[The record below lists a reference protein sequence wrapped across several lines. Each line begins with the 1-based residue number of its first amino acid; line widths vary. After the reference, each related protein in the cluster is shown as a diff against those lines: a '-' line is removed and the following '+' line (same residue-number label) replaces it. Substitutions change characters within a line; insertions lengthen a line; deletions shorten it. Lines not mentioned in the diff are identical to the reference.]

1 MSFSVKLTEDDL
13 NICRL
18 LGNMRTLVARGNKV
32 KDAKMGDISGFDIDE
47 DGVIAEYAF
56 CKHFNIFFDPSAY
69 PRSGSVDCYYKGQK
83 IDIKS
88 TRHKTGRLLATL
100 KKNEDV
106 DVYVLA
112 IISNNEITFPGWAYA
127 TELCQESNLK
137 DLGYGNGYAMD
148 QSQLNQW
155 KKNG

>member
-56 CKHFNIFFDPSAY
+56 CKHFNIFLTHLRIQEA
-69 PRSGSVDCYYKGQK
+69 V
-83 IDIKS
+83 
-88 TRHKTGRLLATL
+88 
-100 KKNEDV
+100 
-106 DVYVLA
+106 VLTA
-112 IISNNEITFPGWAYA
+112 IIKGRRLT
-127 TELCQESNLK
+127 
-137 DLGYGNGYAMD
+137 
-148 QSQLNQW
+148 
-155 KKNG
+155 

>member
-1 MSFSVKLTEDDL
+1 MSISIALTDDDL

-32 KDAKMGDISGFDIDE
+32 KDAKMGDLSGTEIDE

-69 PRSGSVDCYYKGQK
+69 PRSGSVDCVYKGQR

-88 TRHKTGRLLATL
+88 TRYSTGRLLATL
-100 KKNEDV
+100 KKNEEV

-112 IISNNEITFPGWAYA
+112 IITGKEVIFPGWAYA
-127 TELCQESNLK
+127 RDLYREENIKNLGHGP
-137 DLGYGNGYAMD
+137 GYVME
-148 QSQLNQW
+148 QSQLSQW
-155 KKNG
+155 KQNG